1 MCAVPALEVVG
12 VSKAF
17 AQVPVLTG
25 IDLSVNHR
33 EILGLVGQNGAGK
46 STLMNILCG
55 KYPYGSYEGVI
66 KIDGREQRMRTPTDA
81 IKQGI
86 GMVAQETTVVGTL
99 SVAENILLGTLR
111 GWVSPRAM
119 EIETRSFLE
128 EVGIDLDVNKT
139 VADCN
144 ASEQQLIMIA
154 RALYGRPRL
163 LILDEPTTALTAR
176 EVDRFFDIVNGLRA
190 LDVSTIL
197 ISHKLDEVFT
207 LTDSVVALRDGK
219 VADRIER
226 AEFDQ
231 ARVVRGMI
239 GRNLESMY
247 PELPDAATSQDAV
260 LEVTNLQVPSSLTRR
275 AVRGV
280 SFSVKAGEIVGL
292 GGPLGS
298 GRTEVLEAIAGASA
312 RTGTISL
319 DGAVIPGGNLP
330 AAKRLGIALVPE
342 DRKRDGLFLNFS
354 IGENLVIG
362 ELGRFARRGWLRR
375 LAVRHGA
382 EAAMESIGILGGRL
396 EDSITKLSGGN
407 QQKAVI
413 GRALQGKPV
422 VLLLDEPTK
431 GVDVGAKAQ
440 IYDLLRNLA
449 AQGVAIVAAFSDTE
463 ELVGVTDRILLMNR
477 GRIHSEIDCH
487 GQSRE
492 ELMIAAF
499 SGGVEAEDERV

>member
-1 MCAVPALEVVG
+1 MCAVPALEIVG

-17 AQVPVLTG
+17 GQVPVLTG
-25 IDLSVNHR
+25 VDLSLNHR
-33 EILGLVGQNGAGK
+33 QILGLVGQNGAGK

-55 KYPYGSYEGVI
+55 KYAYGSYEGVI
-66 KIDGREQRMRTPTDA
+66 KIDGREQRMRAPTDA

-99 SVAENILLGTLR
+99 SVAENILLGTLQ

-119 EIETRSFLE
+119 EVETSAFLA
-128 EVGIDLDVNKT
+128 EVGIDLDVTKK

-163 LILDEPTTALTAR
+163 LILDEPTTALTGR
-176 EVDRFFDIVNGLRA
+176 EVDRLFDIVNGLRA
-190 LDVSTIL
+190 LDVATIL
-197 ISHKLDEVFT
+197 ISHKLDEVFK
-207 LTDSVVALRDGK
+207 LADSVVALRDGR
-219 VADRIER
+219 VADRIEKD
-226 AEFDQ
+226 EFDQ

-239 GRNLESMY
+239 GRNLDSLY
-247 PELPDAATSQDAV
+247 PELPDKATGARAV
-260 LEVTNLQVPSSLTRR
+260 LEVADLEVPSSLTRR

-280 SFSVKAGEIVGL
+280 SFSVKAGEVVGL

-298 GRTEVLEAIAGASA
+298 GRTEVLEAIAGASG
-312 RTGTISL
+312 RTGEIRL
-319 DGAVIPGGNLP
+319 DGSAVPGGDVP
-330 AAKRLGIALVPE
+330 AAKRRGIALVPE

-354 IGENLVIG
+354 IGDNLVIG
-362 ELGRFARRGWLRR
+362 TLGRFAPRGWLRR
-375 LAVRHGA
+375 SAMRRGA
-382 EAAMESIGILGGRL
+382 EAAIQAIGILGGAV
-396 EDSITKLSGGN
+396 EDPVTKLSGGN
-407 QQKAVI
+407 QQKTVI
-413 GRALQGKPV
+413 GRALQGNPA

-440 IYDLLRNLA
+440 IYDLLRQLA

-463 ELVGVTDRILLMNR
+463 ELVGVSDRILLMNH
-477 GRIHSEIDCH
+477 GCIESEIECH
-487 GQSRE
+487 GRSRD

-499 SGGVEAEDERV
+499 GGRVEPEEKRA